1 MIAKRALD
9 LVARTSSSYPEP
21 FRSRVLPREKRAL
34 GDAFGLDQIGVNLT
48 VLPPGVESS
57 MRHWHED
64 EDELIYVLDG
74 ELVLR
79 TEQGEETLCA
89 GMVVGFKAGQPNAHQ
104 FVNRGEQAATYLEI
118 SNRTRH
124 IGPVHYA
131 DEDLALQVDAEGRAA
146 YTRKDGTPY

>member
-9 LVARTSSSYPEP
+9 LEARTSSSYPEP
-21 FRSRVLPREKRAL
+21 FRPRARPREKRAL
-34 GDAFGLDQIGVNLT
+34 GLDRIGADLT
-48 VLPPGVESS
+48 VLPPGAGSS
-57 MRHWHED
+57 MRHWRED
-64 EDELIYVLDG
+64 EDELIHVLDG
-74 ELVLR
+74 ERMLR

-89 GMVVGFKAGQPNAHQ
+89 GMVVGFKAGQPNAHA
-104 FVNRGEQAATYLEI
+104 FVNRGERAATCVEI

-146 YTRKDGTPY
+146 YTHEDGTPY